1 MIAKAQAD
9 MEYGAY
15 ARKMSQTVDILELTT
30 ILLILASFFSI
41 VNLRFLKLPMT
52 IGLMILA
59 IALSIVILIF
69 GFFFP
74 TFLDIAYTITESFD
88 FNFMLMNVMLPFL
101 LFAGAMSINVHILR
115 KDKLTILLLASF
127 GVLFSTYV
135 VGSLTYYLLNAP
147 MFGLSSLGITY
158 LDCLLF
164 GSLIAPTDPIAVLSI
179 IKRMKLSLV
188 TETRIAGESLFNDG
202 IGVVVFLT
210 LLGAKTTGAEVTL
223 DSVGVLFFTEVIGGL
238 ALGAIVGYFGLK
250 LVRYIENEH
259 VELEVLITL
268 ALVLFVS
275 VIATRYHL
283 SGPLGVVILGL
294 YLNKHIKEK
303 DGNGDSELAMG
314 DYVYKFWHLLDETL
328 NAILFILIGLEIILI
343 FDSFNLV
350 YLALSVITIVLVVLS
365 RYIGVSVPIVF
376 LSRFRD
382 FEENT
387 AKIITWGGLRGGL
400 SIALALN
407 LPDDMGDVK
416 SLILILTYA
425 VVLFTIL
432 VQGLTMEKIVN
443 KK

>member
-1 MIAKAQAD
+1 VEELNQGYNLIENK
-9 MEYGAY
+9 
-15 ARKMSQTVDILELTT
+15 RLDILELST

-41 VNLRFLKLPMT
+41 VNLRYLKLPMT

-101 LFAGAMSINVHILR
+101 LFAGAMSINVHLLR

-135 VGSLTYYLLNAP
+135 VGSLTFYLLNAP
-147 MFGLSSLGITY
+147 LFGLSSLGITY
-158 LDCLLF
+158 IDCLLF

-179 IKRMKLSLV
+179 IKRMKLSPL

-210 LLGAKTTGAEVTL
+210 LLGVKTSGTVVTIE
-223 DSVGVLFFTEVIGGL
+223 SVSSLFFTEVIGGL
-238 ALGAIVGYFGLK
+238 ALGAIVGYLGLK

-268 ALVLFVS
+268 SLVLFVS
-275 VIATRYHL
+275 VLATRYHL

-343 FDSFNLV
+343 FDSFNLM
-350 YLALSVITIVLVVLS
+350 YLFLSIVTIFLVVLS
-365 RYIGVSVPIVF
+365 RYIGVSIPVVI
-376 LSRFRD
+376 LSQFKD
-382 FEENT
+382 FEKNT

-407 LPDDMGDVK
+407 LPDTMGDVK

-432 VQGLTMEKIVN
+432 VQGLTMEKIIN
-443 KK
+443 RK